1 METIVMIIIIA
12 FVFLSVFVVEQI
24 LYHKP
29 ITEEKVLR
37 HQKEFD
43 ALSLKQKQEFNLN
56 FQYDA
61 RTELLKERR
70 TVKGFV
76 LILAGVI
83 LALGLFVLVFADV
96 PSLRVVFTDITGALI
111 LIIYGLFKM
120 ASSKQAKLIL
130 IAIFVT
136 GALIL
141 FLFGK
146 FIALL

>member
-1 METIVMIIIIA
+1 
-12 FVFLSVFVVEQI
+12 
-24 LYHKP
+24 
-29 ITEEKVLR
+29 
-37 HQKEFD
+37 
-43 ALSLKQKQEFNLN
+43 
-56 FQYDA
+56 
-61 RTELLKERR
+61 LLKERR